1 MLLSLFLFLLPSFSL
16 PRLSPPLLIFSS
28 PALLS
33 ALSLSAACPSLSRGG
48 APPSLSLPS
57 PAPLPIPSLSGARQG
72 SGRGRSKVPTAPWV
86 EETET
91 ARRQGRKAAVGAAEV
106 EEAGGSRLARLL
118 TAAASEPRA
127 AGAAWRH
134 GGGHGEAAA

>member
-16 PRLSPPLLIFSS
+16 PRLSPPFLIFSS

-33 ALSLSAACPSLSRGG
+33 ALSLSAAC
-48 APPSLSLPS
+48 PSLSLPS

-72 SGRGRSKVPTAPWV
+72 SGRGGAKVPAVPWA

-91 ARRQGRKAAVGAAEV
+91 ARRHGRKAAVGAAEV

-118 TAAASEPRA
+118 TVAAAEARA